1 MLENIKTVGNGQRL
15 AIPVAIKRKKF
26 YTGWIV
32 EPEGK
37 ISNTT
42 PFGGWVK

>member
-15 AIPVAIKRKKF
+15 AIPVAIKGKKF